1 MNKNI
6 LWQGEILK
14 FIQNVVDLVQEK
26 ERKKAKNQNVSTIN
40 KNSNVVNQKTYHN
53 LININH

>member
-14 FIQNVVDLVQEK
+14 FIQSVVDLVQEK
-26 ERKKAKNQNVSTIN
+26 EKKKAKNQNVSTTGCCQSESI
-40 KNSNVVNQKTYHN
+40 
-53 LININH
+53 L